1 MTDQSVT
8 AAFGKPECT
17 ETWKVSRTA
26 NDALRGRRHLTPPE
40 IQTICRTLR
49 KNRHPDRDEAMVLVA
64 FHHGLR
70 VSEPVNLKWQH
81 IDLRT
86 NQLTVNRVKN
96 GIDTVHPISDKRE
109 LLLLRRIHKKQGAP
123 RTGFV
128 WLTERKT
135 PVTINGFQ
143 KTFSAASLKALG
155 VKWNAHALRHAC
167 GTALV
172 DKGLDLRTVQ
182 VYLGH
187 RSIQNT
193 TVYLHE
199 TARQFDRIEW

>member
-1 MTDQSVT
+1 MPQ
-8 AAFGKPECT
+8 EI
-17 ETWKVSRTA
+17 
-26 NDALRGRRHLTPPE
+26 GR
-40 IQTICRTLR
+40 ICQELR
-49 KNRHPDRDEAMVLVA
+49 KGRHSDRDEAMVLVA

-70 VSEPVNLKWQH
+70 VSELVNLKWRH

-96 GIDTVHPISDKRE
+96 GIDTVHPISDRRD
-109 LLLLRRIHKKQGAP
+109 LLLLRRIHKEQGAP

-135 PVTINGFQ
+135 PVSINGFQ
-143 KTFSAASLKALG
+143 KTFSAASERALD
-155 VKWNAHALRHAC
+155 VKWNVHALRHAC

-193 TVYLHE
+193 TKYLHE
-199 TARQFDRIEW
+199 TARQFDRIQW